1 MRPYIYIAIAAVLGA
16 CGGGGSSTGTN
27 QGNPVSE
34 TEEQSFAGK
43 VIDGYIGNALVC
55 LDLNN
60 NLQCDSDEPSA
71 RTSSEPGDYGS
82 YTFTTTATIPAG
94 TQVLAEVGI
103 DAVDEDRGPVAKPY
117 NLLAPSDE
125 PGTVTPLTTLVS
137 QEILNSGKTLTS
149 AEAEE
154 SVKTNLGFSEDT
166 ALLENDFVADED
178 TSLIATAAVVADALA
193 AAKETL
199 TDNDVS
205 SEALT
210 AAEITKSAIQTVSN
224 NIGSIVAGGEALVT
238 SEEVEA
244 AVAQV
249 VTGQVQAIVAQTL
262 SGDGTVVDLVDVI
275 SGGDLIIL
283 NEGEYAAL
291 DDNGNGVWDKETEK
305 ETYYDGLYMEFIYYP
320 EVGDDGS
327 IDINSE
333 DEIKAA
339 LLVGE
344 DTDSPKWTQGWFS
357 EEYDYVLKDDKLVQL
372 ADDADGTLEDN
383 CVAFYEESFCF
394 IRKDLSGKRMGD
406 VIPGVC
412 SDGDGEVVA
421 GCDPDALL
429 PDGAYAYDVQSSVPE
444 NSQYGGMYTIWGDQT
459 WGGYVY
465 EGSEQTIA
473 QLIAQLSDANSAS
486 VGDNCNTGFRVGT
499 YDPDTKTGTME
510 WGSNEDGGC
519 GAGADAFAITENI
532 ETTAF
537 EVLTFGETEILRVK
551 TPLVYIANN
560 PDDNRPYLAFAAV
573 PSADGEIGVYGG
585 DFTPSGTK
593 IDLPFTGDTESSIFA
608 SRTLVD
614 FVFEQEGIPAFPYDL
629 FIDDGDAGSPAPAP
643 AQDFQVSSSAFSA
656 GAEIPLTH
664 ACTDLSGDDYS
675 PQLSW
680 QNAPENTDS
689 FALIVDDETAP
700 CGTGANAC
708 VHWNLFNID
717 GTVSSVVE
725 DVSPSNVVAKEETS
739 GVLEGQTYA
748 GTNDYDGPC
757 PPPGNAHTY
766 YFTVYALSADHPTM
780 TGSVS
785 LTSSEF
791 EAQYADT
798 IIGQAQTTGTFS
810 SGD

>member
-1 MRPYIYIAIAAVLGA
+1 
-16 CGGGGSSTGTN
+16 
-27 QGNPVSE
+27 
-34 TEEQSFAGK
+34 
-43 VIDGYIGNALVC
+43 
-55 LDLNN
+55 
-60 NLQCDSDEPSA
+60 
-71 RTSSEPGDYGS
+71 
-82 YTFTTTATIPAG
+82 
-94 TQVLAEVGI
+94 
-103 DAVDEDRGPVAKPY
+103 
-117 NLLAPSDE
+117 
-125 PGTVTPLTTLVS
+125 
-137 QEILNSGKTLTS
+137 
-149 AEAEE
+149 
-154 SVKTNLGFSEDT
+154 
-166 ALLENDFVADED
+166 
-178 TSLIATAAVVADALA
+178 VVADALA

-199 TDNDVS
+199 TDNDIS

-275 SGGDLIIL
+275 SGGDLIII
-283 NEGEYAAL
+283 NDGEYVAL

-357 EEYDYVLKDDKLVQL
+357 EGSDYVLQDDKLVQL

-412 SDGDGEVVA
+412 TDGDGEVVS

-429 PDGAYAYDVQSSVPE
+429 PDEAYAYDVQLSVPE
-444 NSQYGGMYTIWGDQT
+444 NAEYGGIYVIFGDQT
-459 WGGYVY
+459 WGGYVN

-486 VGDNCNTGFRVGT
+486 AGDNCNTGFRVGA
-499 YDPDTKTGTME
+499 YDPDAKTGTME

-519 GAGADAFAITENI
+519 GAGADAFAITEDI

-593 IDLPFTGDTESSIFA
+593 IDLPFTGNTESSIFA

-614 FVFEQEGIPAFPYDL
+614 FVFEQEGIPAFPYEL
-629 FIDDGDAGSPAPAP
+629 FI
-643 AQDFQVSSSAFSA
+643 
-656 GAEIPLTH
+656 E
-664 ACTDLSGDDYS
+664 
-675 PQLSW
+675 
-680 QNAPENTDS
+680 
-689 FALIVDDETAP
+689 
-700 CGTGANAC
+700 
-708 VHWNLFNID
+708 
-717 GTVSSVVE
+717 
-725 DVSPSNVVAKEETS
+725 
-739 GVLEGQTYA
+739 
-748 GTNDYDGPC
+748 
-757 PPPGNAHTY
+757 
-766 YFTVYALSADHPTM
+766 
-780 TGSVS
+780 
-785 LTSSEF
+785 
-791 EAQYADT
+791 
-798 IIGQAQTTGTFS
+798 
-810 SGD
+810 

>member
-1 MRPYIYIAIAAVLGA
+1 VVEA
-16 CGGGGSSTGTN
+16 
-27 QGNPVSE
+27 
-34 TEEQSFAGK
+34 EEQSFSGK

-71 RTSSEPGDYGS
+71 RTSSEPGEYGS

-103 DAVDEDRGPVAKPY
+103 DAVDEDRGAVAKPY

-137 QEILNSGKTLTS
+137 QEILNSGKTLAS

-154 SVKTNLGFSEDT
+154 SVKTNLGFSDDT
-166 ALLENDFVADED
+166 ALLDSDFIAAKD

-193 AAKETL
+193 VAKETL

-210 AAEITKSAIQTVSN
+210 PAEITKSAIQTVSN
-224 NIGSIVAGGEALVT
+224 NIGSIVARGEALVT

-275 SGGDLIIL
+275 SGGDLIII
-283 NEGEYAAL
+283 NDGEYVAL

-320 EVGDDGS
+320 EVGDEGS

-344 DTDSPKWTQGWFS
+344 DTDSSKWTQGWFS
-357 EEYDYVLKDDKLVQL
+357 EESDYVLKDDKLVQL

-394 IRKDLSGKRMGD
+394 IRKDLSGKRLGD
-406 VIPGVC
+406 VIPDIC
-412 SDGDGEVVA
+412 DNGDGTAVA
-421 GCDPDALL
+421 GCDPDALF
-429 PDGAYAYDVQSSVPE
+429 PDEAYAYDVQLSVPE
-444 NSQYGGMYTIWGDQT
+444 NAQYGGVYTIWGDQT

-465 EGSEQTIA
+465 EGSEQTIP
-473 QLIAQLSDANSAS
+473 QLIAQLTNANSAS
-486 VGDNCNTGFRVGT
+486 VGDNCNTGFRIGS
-499 YDPDTKTGTME
+499 YDPDSKTGTME
-510 WGSNEDGGC
+510 WGSNKDGSC
-519 GAGADAFAITENI
+519 GYGDAFAITENI

-551 TPLVYIANN
+551 SPLVYIANN
-560 PDDNRPYLAFAAV
+560 PDEREPYLTFAAV
-573 PSADGEIGVYGG
+573 AGADGEIGVYGG
-585 DFTPSGTK
+585 SFTPSGTR
-593 IDLPFTGDTESSIFA
+593 IDLPFTGGVDESTIFA

-614 FVFEQEGIPAFPYDL
+614 FVFEQEGIPAFPYEL
-629 FIDDGDAGSPAPAP
+629 FI
-643 AQDFQVSSSAFSA
+643 
-656 GAEIPLTH
+656 E
-664 ACTDLSGDDYS
+664 
-675 PQLSW
+675 
-680 QNAPENTDS
+680 
-689 FALIVDDETAP
+689 
-700 CGTGANAC
+700 
-708 VHWNLFNID
+708 
-717 GTVSSVVE
+717 
-725 DVSPSNVVAKEETS
+725 
-739 GVLEGQTYA
+739 
-748 GTNDYDGPC
+748 
-757 PPPGNAHTY
+757 
-766 YFTVYALSADHPTM
+766 
-780 TGSVS
+780 
-785 LTSSEF
+785 
-791 EAQYADT
+791 
-798 IIGQAQTTGTFS
+798 
-810 SGD
+810 